1 MDDEAR
7 GKRLLVIFKSY
18 NAYVDESGTHDGSP
32 VVALAGYLSPY
43 QGWNDFE
50 DQWNRIMRRFRVNDF
65 HMTDFETHHAEF
77 EDNNYWTP
85 DIRTRLMERVTA
97 LCQQKTTL
105 GIGCAVI
112 REQYDRLL
120 SPKIRHDLRHP
131 YYFCLYACLNMLLHS
146 NDLRV
151 KSLKPIQ
158 FLFDQKPGRFR
169 LGSVW
174 VHWETHAGEFFRK
187 LRGGLDAEGATIGE
201 ISFGKRREYPQLRAA
216 DLLVYEVARMR
227 MKLWKKSERDM
238 RKSLAALAKDMNL
251 LVTFPDEQEI
261 RNFGKIIETAA
272 EAEAKGMNE
281 QEIWTMLREKFP
293 KKDRTQMARRIRDS
307 R

>member
-32 VVALAGYLSPY
+32 VVALAGYLSTY

-120 SPKIRHDLRHP
+120 SPKIRHDFRHP
-131 YYFCLYACLNMLLHS
+131 YYFCLYACLNMLLAQRPLTCS
-146 NDLRV
+146 DPSSRSSSYLT
-151 KSLKPIQ
+151 KSQ
-158 FLFDQKPGRFR
+158 GAFDWAVCGFTGRLTQANF
-169 LGSVW
+169 SVSY
-174 VHWETHAGEFFRK
+174 E
-187 LRGGLDAEGATIGE
+187 
-201 ISFGKRREYPQLRAA
+201 AA
-216 DLLVYEVARMR
+216 
-227 MKLWKKSERDM
+227 
-238 RKSLAALAKDMNL
+238 
-251 LVTFPDEQEI
+251 
-261 RNFGKIIETAA
+261 
-272 EAEAKGMNE
+272 
-281 QEIWTMLREKFP
+281 
-293 KKDRTQMARRIRDS
+293 
-307 R
+307 